1 MFVLTMDQRG
11 SQKGADRVPEL
22 LAMLSDAASVLPFE
36 RSVGDEVQG
45 VMSDANAV
53 VEVALGVLRTG
64 QWYVGIGV
72 GGVKQPLPASPRE
85 ASGPAF
91 VAARAAVDR
100 AKKTGE
106 RVPLSVRA
114 GNSARSI
121 GANRGGSLAS
131 GRARGAAAD
140 HAAAAEAV
148 LCLLG
153 RLVRDRTDAEW
164 RVLDLLQPGTRGQQA
179 LVAARLGISPQAVSK
194 AVFRS
199 GWQEEQG
206 ARAAA
211 ATLLELAD
219 GTL

>member
-1 MFVLTMDQRG
+1 MDQRG

-22 LAMLSDAASVLPFE
+22 LAMLSDAPSVLPFE

-53 VEVALGVLRTG
+53 VDVALRVLRTG

-114 GNSARSI
+114 ADSARSI
-121 GANRGGSLAS
+121 GGQSGKGGTPAS
-131 GRARGAAAD
+131 GRARGAAAEY
-140 HAAAAEAV
+140 AAAAEAV
-148 LCLLG
+148 LSLLG
-153 RLVRDRTDAEW
+153 RQVRERTDAEW
-164 RVLDLLQPGTRGQQA
+164 RVLDLLQPGIRGQQA
-179 LVAARLGISPQAVSK
+179 PVAARLGISPQAVSK

-211 ATLLELAD
+211 AILLELAD
-219 GTL
+219 GPP

>member
-1 MFVLTMDQRG
+1 MDQRG

-22 LAMLSDAASVLPFE
+22 LALLSDVPSVLPFE

-45 VMSDANAV
+45 VMSDAATV
-53 VEVALGVLRTG
+53 VEVALRVLRTG
-64 QWYVGIGV
+64 QWYVGVGV
-72 GGVKQPLPASPRE
+72 GEVKQPLPASPRE

-91 VAARAAVDR
+91 VAARSAVDR

-114 GNSARSI
+114 GNSARGI
-121 GANRGGSLAS
+121 GANRGGSKAP
-131 GRARGAAAD
+131 GRARRTAVD
-140 HAAAAEAV
+140 DAAAAEAV

-164 RVLDLLQPGTRGQQA
+164 RVLDLLRPGTRGQQA

>member
-1 MFVLTMDQRG
+1 
-11 SQKGADRVPEL
+11 
-22 LAMLSDAASVLPFE
+22 
-36 RSVGDEVQG
+36 
-45 VMSDANAV
+45 
-53 VEVALGVLRTG
+53 
-64 QWYVGIGV
+64 
-72 GGVKQPLPASPRE
+72 
-85 ASGPAF
+85 
-91 VAARAAVDR
+91 VDR

-121 GANRGGSLAS
+121 GANSGGSLPS

-140 HAAAAEAV
+140 DAAAAEAV

-164 RVLDLLQPGTRGQQA
+164 RVLDLLRPGTRGQQA
-179 LVAARLGISPQAVSK
+179 RVAARLGISPQAVSK

-219 GTL
+219 GTH